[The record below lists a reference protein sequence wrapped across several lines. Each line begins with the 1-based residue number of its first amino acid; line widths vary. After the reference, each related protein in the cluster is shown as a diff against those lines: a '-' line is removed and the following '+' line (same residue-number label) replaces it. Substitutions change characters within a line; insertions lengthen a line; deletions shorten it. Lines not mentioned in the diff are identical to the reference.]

1 MPQVPSRLRTYRE
14 HSGIADLCRNEGQ
27 VTQASFTTTL
37 ADGNWHHIALVRSA
51 TDKTWKFYRAGAL
64 ASSVSISTSSP
75 LTVDANG
82 FVLGQNQTAVGVYSN
97 SDKFQGNMGEFS
109 IFRRALNDAQ
119 IDSMYRSG
127 VTGTESDLALYLPM
141 KDMVGETLVD
151 RSTQARDGRIVVA
164 RCRHCH

>member
-1 MPQVPSRLRTYRE
+1 M
-14 HSGIADLCRNEGQ
+14 
-27 VTQASFTTTL
+27 
-37 ADGNWHHIALVRSA
+37 
-51 TDKTWKFYRAGAL
+51 
-64 ASSVSISTSSP
+64 
-75 LTVDANG
+75 DANG

-151 RSTQARDGRIVVA
+151 RSTQARDGRIVSLDVA
-164 RCRHCH
+164 TAISFSPSQHAPVADQGMAIVDASATTPLLSPLSTLLG